1 MQPCPGTLPG
11 PCEVLICQVW
21 YIGSSAILKIG
32 LLLAYT
38 VQVRP
43 YTRLLKFDFFSFFF
57 YYRNVPSYRYLGT
70 ASCTCSLYVLVL
82 IQGTAGTRTGAVPY
96 EYLGTA
102 VPRYFQVLNLVP
114 GSMEKIAAC
123 MARRHARESC
133 MVSTVRNVC
142 VCVYTFSNFIFFSGT
157 CVCVCVHILE
167 FHFFGRRIGALNK
180 I

>member
-1 MQPCPGTLPG
+1 MYLYK
-11 PCEVLICQVW
+11 VL
-21 YIGSSAILKIG
+21 
-32 LLLAYT
+32 
-38 VQVRP
+38 
-43 YTRLLKFDFFSFFF
+43 
-57 YYRNVPSYRYLGT
+57 YLH
-70 ASCTCSLYVLVL
+70 VL

-123 MARRHARESC
+123 MARRHARESS

-142 VCVYTFSNFIFFSGT
+142 VCVHFFEFRFFFGT

-167 FHFFGRRIGALNK
+167 FHFFWPPPPRIGTPNK
-180 I
+180 GLLSWRYEI